1 MTNHDAEQ
9 TSNWPVRTYRCTR
22 CKELHQYKR
31 ALKDVPSMSSCCDA
45 PMSRAFDAD
54 LGSIATQATTP
65 IRDVR
70 HVLRKE
76 EREGKRPRAIDRD
89 LNPHFATV

>member
-1 MTNHDAEQ
+1 
-9 TSNWPVRTYRCTR
+9 
-22 CKELHQYKR
+22 
-31 ALKDVPSMSSCCDA
+31 
-45 PMSRAFDAD
+45 MSRAFDAD